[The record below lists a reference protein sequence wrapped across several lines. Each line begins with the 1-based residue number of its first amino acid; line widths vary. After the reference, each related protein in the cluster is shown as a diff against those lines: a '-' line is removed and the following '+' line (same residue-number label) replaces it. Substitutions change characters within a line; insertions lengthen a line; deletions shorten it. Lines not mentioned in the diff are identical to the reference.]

1 MPIAERGPTLRTAV
15 SSPWR
20 TSFHRWSTSQNRRS
34 PSLVGTGTT
43 LFEKRRISVRERRP
57 SAMVPTM
64 TRPEEAPRSTAP
76 MWTGVASDMRE
87 PFGCLVSGVD
97 PGGVWNRSGGAGA
110 PPACPAPD
118 PSGTQAPQP
127 AALPPTRSERTRSR
141 YPESRKARIGS
152 GASPWDSRS
161 SASIGRTSV
170 LKASIKMSLAARTSP
185 AS

>member
-87 PFGCLVSGVD
+87 PFGC
-97 PGGVWNRSGGAGA
+97 WCQEWIREGAGTGRVGQGLRL
-110 PPACPAPD
+110 PAPLRIRQGLRPPNLRRCLRRA
-118 PSGTQAPQP
+118 PSGRVRGTRNRGRP
-127 AALPPTRSERTRSR
+127 ASDRGPVPGT
-141 YPESRKARIGS
+141 
-152 GASPWDSRS
+152 
-161 SASIGRTSV
+161 
-170 LKASIKMSLAARTSP
+170 LAARR
-185 AS
+185 ASVARRC